1 MRKIPA
7 GNIHRLKNCL
17 RTLAL
22 SCPSSRTTVNGCEIA
37 SMMISRAVEKAK
49 WEMIS
54 KIINLMTLSSLR
66 FVDGDENFI
75 QSRLKI
81 ELQLACVREIAS
93 IIAQGIPI

>member
-7 GNIHRLKNCL
+7 GNIHRLKPANIGSIVSVI
-17 RTLAL
+17 T
-22 SCPSSRTTVNGCEIA
+22 SDCERLWIA
-37 SMMISRAVEKAK
+37 SMMISRAVERAK

-54 KIINLMTLSSLR
+54 KIINLMALSSLR